1 MDEQNLKEAK
11 DIIEK
16 CLQLKKQKATPTRDG
31 MIKALSDA
39 QQVASTEITAVEH
52 SQGDI
57 YPMFWTDFPDHDL
70 YRKLTQ
76 YQQGLLEHCVKKY
89 GEELVK
95 KAIEETT
102 GNNR

>member
-11 DIIEK
+11 DIIDK
-16 CLQLKKQKATPTRDG
+16 YFQLEKQKSNPTRGG
-31 MIKALSDA
+31 MIKALSEA
-39 QQVASTEITAVEH
+39 QRIASMEITAVEH

-70 YRKLTQ
+70 YRKLNQ
-76 YQQGLLEHCVKKY
+76 YQQGLLTHCINKY

-95 KAIEETT
+95 KAIKEIAES
-102 GNNR
+102 NK

>member
-11 DIIEK
+11 DIIK
-16 CLQLKKQKATPTRDG
+16 KFLQLEKQKATPTRDG

-39 QQVASTEITAVEH
+39 QQVASKEITVVEH

-57 YPMFWTDFPDHDL
+57 YPMLWTDFPDHDL
-70 YRKLTQ
+70 YRKLNQ
-76 YQQGLLEHCVKKY
+76 YQQGLLTHCINKY

-95 KAIEETT
+95 KVIKEIAES
-102 GNNR
+102 NK